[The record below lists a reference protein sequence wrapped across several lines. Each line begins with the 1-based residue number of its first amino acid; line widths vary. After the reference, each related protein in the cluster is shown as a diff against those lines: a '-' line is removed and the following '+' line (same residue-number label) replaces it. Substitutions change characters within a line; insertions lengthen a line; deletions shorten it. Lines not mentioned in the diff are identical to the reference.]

1 MFVCHKCNFIHAN
14 QHPLSAGK
22 ALDSTGPL
30 SYDFRHVLLVVDRQ
44 HAQALYIMTATAEM
58 GAQILS

>member
-1 MFVCHKCNFIHAN
+1 MFICPKCNFIHAN
-14 QHPLSAGK
+14 QHPLLAGR
-22 ALDSTGPL
+22 ALDSSSPL
-30 SYDFRHVLLVVDRQ
+30 SYDFGHVLLVVDRQ